1 LLSDFFELLRLRI
14 KAPTGRSIIFFRDVV
29 VKVYESLDEGTY
41 EYNLLQKIKSFK
53 TEKFRVPSAI
63 KFVRGLNSKSAIIM
77 EKVKGMKLDDVIV
90 SYLLFNKKESI
101 KIFYCLGTAVKELH
115 QLGMRGIKTYC
126 LPTSIYELTREIANL
141 IIQLDVL
148 GLINKKDYEQILHL
162 IKKKA
167 NVNFSLFSKGFIH
180 GELYFTH
187 VLLSNE
193 KPVLIDFHRACK
205 GPIYYD
211 LAMFLL
217 SMHSSFLYS
226 KFRKKLDRLYDAFL
240 RGYFGRVDENL
251 FTSIVIAE
259 VYLVLRETI
268 AGLRNLK
275 REKSL
280 RGRLLTKIRIKKYIK
295 VLNILTKDLRIRL
308 SLC

>member
-1 LLSDFFELLRLRI
+1 MRI
-14 KAPTGRSIIFFRDVV
+14 KVSTGRSIIFFRDVV
-29 VKVYESLDEGTY
+29 VKIYESLDEGIY

-53 TEKFRVPSAI
+53 TEKFRVPLAI
-63 KFVRGLNSKSAIIM
+63 KFVQGLNSKSAIIM

-115 QLGMRGIKTYC
+115 ELGTRGIRTYC
-126 LPTSIYELTREIANL
+126 LPTSIYELTREITNL
-141 IIQLDVL
+141 IIQLDLL
-148 GLINKKDYEQILHL
+148 GLINKKDYEQVLHL
-162 IKKKA
+162 IKQKA
-167 NVNFSLFSKGFIH
+167 NVNFSLFSEGFIH

-187 VLLSNE
+187 VILSNG

-217 SMHSSFLYS
+217 SIHSSFLYS
-226 KFRKKLDRLYDAFL
+226 KFRKKLDQLYNAFL

-251 FTSIVIAE
+251 SMSIIIAE
-259 VYLVLRETI
+259 VYLVLREMI
-268 AGLRNLK
+268 AGLRNLR

-280 RGRLLTKIRIKKYIK
+280 RARLLTKIRIKKYTK
-295 VLNILTKDLRIRL
+295 VLNMLTNDLRARM
-308 SLC
+308 SLY